1 MHNDKLLIAGGDKRL
16 REYDIIKDELTIVK
30 EFDGRY
36 LMGITKS
43 DDYLY
48 VSTDSTVYKLD
59 FDYNIIKEKI
69 VDTNAVLD
77 IHHIK
82 YTNNQLF
89 VPATVINGVYI
100 LNPDTLDLQRLI
112 LIAPPD
118 PTNKIFRKL
127 NYNHLNSICFYRN
140 HYFVNL
146 NWLTQ
151 TQFSWSGVA
160 VLDSAFNEIVRFR
173 YGWQTHCFTTV
184 DGFKLVLCGYD
195 KNVKVNHPEYGGL
208 MIEGNMGY
216 KTDGT
221 WFSKNFS
228 MGVDKTYIVS
238 SRCSKREERHKSDS
252 KITILDNE
260 WNVIKEKEFKGVGEF
275 KGCLLNNIDFTD
287 N

>member
-1 MHNDKLLIAGGDKRL
+1 MHNNKLLIAGGDKRL
-16 REYDIIKDELTIVK
+16 RSYDIEKDELTIVK

-36 LMGITKS
+36 LMGVTKS

-59 FDYNIIKEKI
+59 FDYNIIKEKMI
-69 VDTNAVLD
+69 DTLD

-89 VPATVINGVYI
+89 VPATAINGIYI
-100 LNPDTLDLQRLI
+100 LNPETLDVQRLL

-118 PTNKIFRKL
+118 PTNKICRKL

-140 HYFVNL
+140 HYFINL

-151 TQFSWSGVA
+151 TQFNYSGVA
-160 VLDSAFNEIVRFR
+160 VLDSSFEEVVRFQ
-173 YGWQTHCFTTV
+173 YGWQTHCFTIIN
-184 DGFKLVLCGYD
+184 GFKFVLCGYD
-195 KNVKVNHPEYGGL
+195 NNKKVFHPDYGGL
-208 MIEGNMGY
+208 MLEGNMVY
-216 KTDGT
+216 KTKGN

-228 MGVDKTYIVS
+228 MDSDKIYIVS
-238 SRCSKREERHKSDS
+238 SRCSTRSERHKSNS
-252 KITILDNE
+252 RITVLDNT
-260 WNVIKEKEFKGVGEF
+260 WNIVRDKKFNNVGEF
-275 KGCLLNNIDFTD
+275 KGCLLNNIDYTD